1 MKYIIVKKYSEEDKQ
16 VFQDIA
22 DKEAVE
28 TWIEKL
34 ADWEDYIAWQETQI
48 QQQEEDEQIMQNI
61 AFIEDMKKW
70 D

>member
-22 DKEAVE
+22 DKKAVE

-34 ADWEDYIAWQETQI
+34 ADWEDYIAW
-48 QQQEEDEQIMQNI
+48 
-61 AFIEDMKKW
+61 
-70 D
+70 